1 MRKILV
7 LAVLLGVA
15 SGMVLSQ
22 SITVTSPTAGQKF
35 KFGDTIT
42 ISWTSNGISGDVRVS
57 LWTSSSSTGKVI
69 MDPYPYNG
77 SPLLYTI
84 PSTMQAGDYFI
95 RIKHSTSN
103 VADASGTF
111 SLEPGIDLLY
121 GSFSI
126 GKVTYVASNKKLQA
140 VNLLVDYTAQK
151 DFVLCKTITG
161 ACSADLG
168 SMIVTYK
175 IKNYTWQNDQAVA
188 DEVTG
193 CNYACLKT
201 CGTLY
206 YPTGVQKAGK
216 GSFIITIYPKIDN
229 DLTGVRN
236 QYCIGGSWN
245 AVGWLL
251 WDDYYPEMTVTLTMC
266 ISYTDPPKSFVHQM
280 VSDSATVN
288 VYLAKADLSIVGETS
303 CSW

>member
-1 MRKILV
+1 MKKMLV
-7 LAVLLGVA
+7 LAMLLSV
-15 SGMVLSQ
+15 STGMVLAQ
-22 SITVTSPTAGQKF
+22 GITITSPTAGQKF

-42 ISWTSNGISGDVRVS
+42 ISWTSTGISGDVRVS
-57 LWTSSSSTGKVI
+57 LWTGSSTTGKII
-69 MDPYPYNG
+69 MDPCPYNG

-84 PSTMQAGDYFI
+84 PSNIQAGDYFI
-95 RIKHSTSN
+95 RVKHAVSN

-111 SLEPGIDLLY
+111 SLEAGIDLLD
-121 GSFSI
+121 GSFSLS
-126 GKVTYVASNKKLQA
+126 KVTYVTSSKKLQA

-161 ACSADLG
+161 KCNADLG

-175 IKNYTWQNDQAVA
+175 IKNWTWKNDQAVA

-229 DLTGVRN
+229 DLSGVRN
-236 QYCIGGSWN
+236 QYCVSE
-245 AVGWLL
+245 GWTDWML
-251 WDDYYPEMTVTLTMC
+251 WDDYRPELTVSLTLCM
-266 ISYTDPPKSFVHQM
+266 SYTDPPKYYQYQM
-280 VSDSATVN
+280 VSDSATVTIW
-288 VYLAKADLSIVGETS
+288 LAKADLTIVGDTS